1 MVYKGHSKT
10 YDFRKFKAITVSGN
24 EMRNNII
31 NMIMQMMNINICQ
44 NILENLKVRQ
54 VRKILT

>member
-10 YDFRKFKAITVSGN
+10 YGFRKFKAIPVSGN

-31 NMIMQMMNINICQ
+31 NMIMQMMNINIYQ

-54 VRKILT
+54 VHKILT